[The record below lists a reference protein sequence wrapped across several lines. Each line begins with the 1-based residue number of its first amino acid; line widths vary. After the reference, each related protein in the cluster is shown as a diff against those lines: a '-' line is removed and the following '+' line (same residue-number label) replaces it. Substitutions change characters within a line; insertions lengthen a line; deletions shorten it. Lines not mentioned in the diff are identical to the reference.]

1 MGFSWSRAL
10 VTSVPVSAVLLAGC
24 DSSAPEPIS
33 SPSGKPV
40 GQPTAA
46 AEGTVLLRLEKIQGM
61 LVEGFQL
68 KVRLEAPPG
77 HEVMSSTW
85 LDLLHQQKSQPAR
98 IDFYGTVIPT
108 SVPAGPFV
116 LETVMHPGM
125 ERAQPICVSRGQVE
139 PRGQATVTVKFQTEG
154 GCSTITTAG
163 PVGNVGTPSAT
174 GS

>member
-1 MGFSWSRAL
+1 MGLSRSRAL
-10 VTSVPVSAVLLAGC
+10 VTTVPVLAVLLGGC

-33 SPSGKPV
+33 SPSGKPA
-40 GQPTAA
+40 GSPTATA
-46 AEGTVLLRLEKIQGM
+46 DGRVLLRLEKIQGM

-85 LDLLHQQKSQPAR
+85 LDLLHQQKPEPEK
-98 IDFYGTVIPT
+98 IDFYGTVIPI

-125 ERAQPICVSRGQVE
+125 EPAQPICVSRGQVE
-139 PRGQATVTVKFQTEG
+139 PGGHATVTVKFQNEG
-154 GCSTITTAG
+154 GCSTVTNSG
-163 PVGNVGTPSAT
+163 PVRASASPSPT
-174 GS
+174 GG